1 MASEELPGGPFCIV
15 FYKEFCLSGC
25 RRRYLQR
32 SILGLQKSAQKWSQN
47 GSKTGAKMGPGRP
60 PEAPKK
66 ATWGP
71 CTVPG
76 APALSC
82 SKPLFVVGFG
92 FALVCVFGFGFVF
105 LCVLLFL
112 FVHSFV
118 LYVFMCACF
127 WLCVLFPVVV
137 FLFYAFV
144 FAMFEDCLT
153 VSKAT

>member
-1 MASEELPGGPFCIV
+1 M
-15 FYKEFCLSGC
+15 
-25 RRRYLQR
+25 
-32 SILGLQKSAQKWSQN
+32 
-47 GSKTGAKMGPGRP
+47 
-60 PEAPKK
+60 
-66 ATWGP
+66 
-71 CTVPG
+71 VPG
-76 APALSC
+76 APAGSC
-82 SKPLFVVGFG
+82 IKPFFVVGFG

-144 FAMFEDCLT
+144 FAMFEECLA
-153 VSKAT
+153 VSGATSKRHATCSRMSPSGLLEMLIRLECVGSAPVVMVPL